1 MNFFDFNFA
10 NPYAFVLAAPFAFAA
25 WRMFRRARRSG
36 LRFSA
41 TPRLPTRASGWRATL
56 AALAPWLMVA
66 GLALLLAAAT
76 RPRLP
81 LASEKRDVDAIAI
94 MMTVDVSGSMLAL
107 DLTPKGVR
115 YSEDTT
121 RLAVVKKVFADFVS
135 KRPDDLIG
143 LVTFGTFASAR
154 APLTADHDSLL
165 NVLKAV
171 EIPDGDGEA
180 ETAIGDGLS
189 VALLRIKEAKL
200 KSKVVILLSDGM
212 SNNGV
217 VSPEEATEAASKMGV
232 KVYTIGV
239 GTGAGYAPRLVT
251 DMQGR
256 QFVRNWPSGFDE
268 AQLRDIAR
276 KTKGMYFRVNDGEA
290 LKSALAEIDKLETT
304 PIEADV
310 WNRWREFF
318 APLLAGG
325 ALLVLLAVSFSMLS
339 SRRMA

>member
-1 MNFFDFNFA
+1 MDVFGLNLG
-10 NPYAFVLAAPFAFAA
+10 NPHALALAVPLAFAA
-25 WRMFRRARRSG
+25 WRLFRRGRRNG

-41 TPRLPTRASGWRATL
+41 VARLPVRSSGWRMLL
-56 AALAPWLMVA
+56 ASIAPWLLVA
-66 GLALLLAAAT
+66 GFASLVVAAV

-81 LASEKRDVDAIAI
+81 LANEKRDVDAIAI

-107 DLTPKGVR
+107 DLTPRGME
-115 YSEDTT
+115 YSKDTT
-121 RLAVVKKVFADFVS
+121 RLAVVKKVFADFVE

-154 APLTADHDSLL
+154 APLTADHESLL
-165 NVLKAV
+165 NVLRAV
-171 EIPDGDGEA
+171 EIPDGEGEA

-217 VSPEEATEAASKMGV
+217 VLPEDAAEIASKMGV

-251 DMQGR
+251 DIYGR
-256 QFVRNWPSGFDE
+256 QVIRNWPSGFDE

-276 KTKGMYFRVNDGEA
+276 RTKGMYFRVNDRDA
-290 LKSALAEIDKLETT
+290 LENALEEIDKLETT

-310 WNRWREFF
+310 WNRWVEYF
-318 APLLAGG
+318 APF
-325 ALLVLLAVSFSMLS
+325 LAVGAALVTLSVACSMLS
-339 SRRMA
+339 ARRMA

>member
-1 MNFFDFNFA
+1 MEVFGLNFGLPHA
-10 NPYAFVLAAPFAFAA
+10 LLLALPLAFAA
-25 WRMFRRARRSG
+25 WRLLRRARRSG

-41 TPRLPTRASGWRATL
+41 VSRLPAKASGWRTVL
-56 AALAPWLMVA
+56 SSVAPWLLIA
-66 GLALLLAAAT
+66 GLVSLVAAAA
-76 RPRLP
+76 RPRQP
-81 LASEKRDVDAIAI
+81 LANERRDVDAIAI

-107 DLTPKGVR
+107 DLTPRGAEFSK
-115 YSEDTT
+115 DTT
-121 RLAVVKKVFADFVS
+121 RLAVVKKVFADFVE

-154 APLTADHDSLL
+154 APLTADHESLL
-165 NVLKAV
+165 GVLKSV
-171 EIPDGDGEA
+171 EIPEGDGEA

-200 KSKVVILLSDGM
+200 KSKIVILLSDGM

-217 VSPEEATEAASKMGV
+217 VTPEDAADVAAKMGV

-251 DMQGR
+251 DNLGR

-276 KTKGMYFRVNDGEA
+276 RTKGMYFRVNDREA
-290 LKSALAEIDKLETT
+290 LENALEEIDKLETT

-310 WNRWREFF
+310 WNRWQEYFP
-318 APLLAGG
+318 PLLTIG
-325 ALLVLLAVSFSMLS
+325 AALVVAAAAFSMIS
-339 SRRMA
+339 ARRMA